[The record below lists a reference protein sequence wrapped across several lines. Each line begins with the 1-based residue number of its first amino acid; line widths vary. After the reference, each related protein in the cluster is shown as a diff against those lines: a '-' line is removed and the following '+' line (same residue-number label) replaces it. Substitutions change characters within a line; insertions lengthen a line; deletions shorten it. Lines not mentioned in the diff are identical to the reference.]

1 MGMVVGLETRHKT
14 RYSPFK
20 SFHEIETGI
29 SEQSKRVPIFLHD
42 VREGKPSEFLFG
54 QKLRLT
60 QGNWDQALEA
70 WQVWLVFGVY
80 SS

>member
-42 VREGKPSEFLFG
+42 VREGKPSEFLSCWTE
-54 QKLRLT
+54 T
-60 QGNWDQALEA
+60 QTNTGELGPSLGGLASLACLWSL
-70 WQVWLVFGVY
+70 
-80 SS
+80 